1 MRRSLILTIVATLA
15 AALLAVPSPGVAAQ
29 SSGVRPIRTLPSL
42 TGTHQWLQQTYGG
55 RDVLGGY
62 VARHYDAAG
71 NLVDVDDGRLAV
83 GGAMGAA
90 GISRREARSAARAPD
105 GAARLVVLPGRP
117 GRLAW
122 AVFSARGIRTLVDA
136 SSGTVLRRTS
146 VVLDATGQ
154 GRVFDPNP
162 VTTLR
167 NESLTDQK
175 DADYAALQPAYFVRT
190 LTNLDG
196 SGFLRG
202 PFADIQGTTGRA
214 FSSNLRF
221 LFGRSDPRFEQ
232 TMAYYDVTGA
242 QVYIQGLGFT
252 DVNNEPQDVK
262 VDQFGGDNS
271 FYYPNQ
277 DFIKLGKGG
286 VDDAEDAEV
295 TWHEYGHA
303 IQDAQVPGFGEGHD
317 AGAIGEGFGDY
328 WAVTMS
334 EPVSG
339 GYEVPCV
346 ANWDSISYTS
356 DVPHCLRRVDLDL
369 TVDDQTGGIHHDGQI
384 WSRALWDIH
393 TSLGRSTADT
403 IILEAQFSFS
413 PDTSFADAAL
423 DTVAAAQTL
432 YGAGAATRVR
442 RAFEGRGIL

>member
-1 MRRSLILTIVATLA
+1 MRRSLLVVVAVALALA
-15 AALLAVPSPGVAAQ
+15 ALPSPGAAAPQ
-29 SSGVRPIRTLPSL
+29 SGLRPLGTLRSL
-42 TGTHQWLQQTYGG
+42 TGSHQWFQQTYAGH
-55 RDVLGGY
+55 DVMGGY
-62 VARHYDAAG
+62 VARHYDDAG
-71 NLVDVDDGRLAV
+71 KLVEVDDGRLKVRGRVAPGDV
-83 GGAMGAA
+83 SRKDALVAA
-90 GISRREARSAARAPD
+90 GAPSGASRM
-105 GAARLVVLPGRP
+105 VVLPGRP
-117 GRLAW
+117 ARLVW
-122 AVFSARGIRTLVDA
+122 AVYSQRGIRTLVDA
-136 SSGTVLRRTS
+136 TSGA
-146 VVLDATGQ
+146 VVDRERMIVDATGQ

-167 NESLTDQK
+167 DESLTDQR
-175 DADYAALQPAYFVRT
+175 DQDYAALQPAYFVRT

-196 SGFLRG
+196 SGFLTG
-202 PFADIQGTTGRA
+202 DFADVMGTTGRA
-214 FSSNLRF
+214 FSPNLRF

-232 TMAYYDVTGA
+232 TMAYYDVTTA
-242 QVYIQGLGFT
+242 QVYIQSLGFT

-271 FYYPNQ
+271 FFYPQQ

-303 IQDAQVPGFGEGHD
+303 IHESQVPGFGVGHD
-317 AGAIGEGFGDY
+317 AGAIGEAFGDY

-346 ANWDSISYTS
+346 ANWDSVSYTT

-393 TSLGRSTADT
+393 TALGRTTADT
-403 IILEAQFSFS
+403 IILEAQFSFA
-413 PDTSFADAAL
+413 PDTSFEDAAL
-423 DTVAAAQTL
+423 DTVAAARSL
-432 YGAGAATRVR
+432 FGAAAANRVR
-442 RAFEGRGIL
+442 RAFEDRDIL